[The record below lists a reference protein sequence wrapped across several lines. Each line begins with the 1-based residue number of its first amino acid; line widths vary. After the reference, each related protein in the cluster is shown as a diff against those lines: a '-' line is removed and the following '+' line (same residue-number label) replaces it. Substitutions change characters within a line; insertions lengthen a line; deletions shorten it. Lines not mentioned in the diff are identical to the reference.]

1 VESTEVLDETLSG
14 VFAPAVI
21 LPAQYYW
28 ALKNRNYLDGEH
40 KLMFAVLE
48 DGVRCYLKNMDA
60 RSRRRR
66 ILFYEVRDRMKPD
79 SNNGPFSF
87 DLLCQEFGMEGSR
100 VRNALERRLG
110 VARAT
115 KEKAVPATRASSPR
129 LLANLAASH
138 DPRPGIDFT
147 QPGSGAGDRKAA
159 R

>member
-1 VESTEVLDETLSG
+1 MESTEVLDETLSG

-28 ALKNRNYLDGEH
+28 ALKNRNLDGEH

-66 ILFYEVRDRMKPD
+66 ILFYEVRDWMKPD
-79 SNNGPFSF
+79 CNNGPFSF

-100 VRNALERRLG
+100 VRDALERRLG
-110 VARAT
+110 VARAA
-115 KEKAVPATRASSPR
+115 KEKAVPALRASSPR
-129 LLANLAASH
+129 LANLAASP
-138 DPRPGIDFT
+138 DPRPGISST
-147 QPGSGAGDRKAA
+147 QAGSGAGDREAA
-159 R
+159 H